1 MIIRVYNDNGR
12 IKITEEAGRGGE
24 RVMFGSLADGE
35 VAEIRVEVANL
46 SVESRKRDYRVVQE
60 STPQSH

>member
-1 MIIRVYNDNGR
+1 MIIRVYNDNGK
-12 IKITEEAGRGGE
+12 IKITEEAGKGGE

-46 SVESRKRDYRVVQE
+46 SVASRKRDYLVAQE
-60 STPQSH
+60 SIPRSH